1 MKRDLL
7 YSGCHFP
14 PEIISHAVWL
24 YARFTLSLRDV
35 EELLAQRGI
44 TVSYETVRR
53 WCLKFGPEYARRL
66 RRQRPNQGDHWYLD
80 EVFMSIGGQRYY
92 LWRAVDQDSD
102 VIDVLLQKRRNARA
116 AKRFFRKLLKDQQT
130 VPNGIVTD
138 KLGSYQVAHREL
150 IPTVPHN
157 TNQHA
162 NNLCEASHRAT
173 REKQRQ
179 MKRFRTASTA
189 QRFLV
194 LHSLVRNLINWGR
207 HAMSAAIYRYFR
219 TRSFDAWATATCS

>member
-7 YSGCHFP
+7 YRGCHFP
-14 PEIISHAVWL
+14 PQIISHAVWL
-24 YARFTLSLRDV
+24 YVRFTLSLRDV

-44 TVSYETVRR
+44 NVSYETIRR
-53 WCLKFGPEYARRL
+53 WCLKFGPQYARRL
-66 RRQRPNQGDHWYLD
+66 RRQRPTQGDHWYLD

-92 LWRAVDQDSD
+92 LWRAVDQDGD
-102 VIDVLLQKRRNARA
+102 VIDILLQKRRNGLA
-116 AKRFFRKLLKDQQT
+116 AKRFFRKFLKGQQA

-138 KLGSYQVAHREL
+138 KLGSYRVAHREL

-157 TNQHA
+157 TNQYA

-173 REKQRQ
+173 REKERQ
-179 MKRFRTASTA
+179 MKRFRTVATA

-194 LHSLVRNLINWGR
+194 LHGLVRNLVNWGR
-207 HAMSAAIYRYFR
+207 HAMSAATYRYFR
-219 TRSFDAWATATCS
+219 TRSFNAWATATYV